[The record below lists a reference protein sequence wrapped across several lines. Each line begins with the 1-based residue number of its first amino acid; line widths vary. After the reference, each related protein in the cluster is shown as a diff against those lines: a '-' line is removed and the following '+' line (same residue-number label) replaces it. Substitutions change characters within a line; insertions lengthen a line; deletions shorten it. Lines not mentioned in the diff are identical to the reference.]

1 MKRKGSRGDLLLRI
15 LTTVGNA
22 ARAQAR
28 HPSRSTK
35 SFYAMLREFRELQDL
50 SDRQLRNAAR
60 HALSLKYVVIKKGRV
75 SGVDIAPEG
84 RKYLGRRTKL
94 SLTLKETKEW
104 DRSWRIV
111 LFDIPN
117 EQKGRRDK
125 FAAILKRAGFVHL
138 QKSVFISPHPY
149 EEEIRAVAEFLEV
162 LEFVDVVTATQISR
176 GEDYRRIFNL
186 N

>member
-84 RKYLGRRTKL
+84 RKYLGRRSMLT
-94 SLTLKETKEW
+94 LTLKETKEW
-104 DRSWRIV
+104 DGLWRIV

-117 EQKGRRDK
+117 AQKGRRDT

-138 QKSVFISPHPY
+138 QKSVFISPRPY
-149 EEEIRAVAEFLEV
+149 EAEIRSVAEFLEIA
-162 LEFVDVVTATQISR
+162 EFVDVVIAKTISR
-176 GEDYRRIFNL
+176 EEDFRKSFDL
-186 N
+186 